1 MDKKIAISIIITFI
15 VVVIGFELWNF
26 ALRNNSVT
34 ENNNNSYN
42 IENDANNVVNIS
54 SKYITDDCL
63 NEWID
68 YSKTISENQDI
79 ESASNDMI
87 NETTRYL
94 VKDIDGYISIYYLDD
109 FNEEV
114 LYKKTDISTEYLSAE
129 DLDKLEIGM
138 EVTGGKELNQLLED
152 FE

>member
-1 MDKKIAISIIITFI
+1 MEKKVTISIIITFI
-15 VVVIGFELWNF
+15 VVVIGFGLWIF

-34 ENNNNSYN
+34 ENNDFNN
-42 IENDANNVVNIS
+42 IENDVNNVVNLS
-54 SKYITDDCL
+54 SEYITDDCL

-68 YSKTISENQDI
+68 YVKTISQNQDI
-79 ESASNDMI
+79 ESASNDML

-94 VKDIDGYISIYYLDD
+94 VKDINGFISIYYLDD
-109 FNEEV
+109 FNEEI

-129 DLDKLEIGM
+129 DLENLEIGI
-138 EVTGGKELNQLLED
+138 EVTGSKELNQLLED